1 MYKRL
6 IKILTVHIL
15 IIIFWGVLFDFGKL
29 AENLKIVE
37 LSFYMLM
44 VTALVIFYIEI
55 SNKDKTS
62 VASLLNIISLGAI
75 AAIPIKGIECTII
88 LTAISLISTG
98 IYIKKYFIY
107 KNIKGI
113 NIIPIS
119 NSSVSIFAVAMG
131 ILIGTLAYLF
141 DIDRLSIGIIYNI
154 LIIVF
159 EMLLIFS
166 IRERENNYEKI
177 YKMYYLSDYIS
188 KERDEFARVIHD
200 EIIQDIYATKNYLSL
215 KEPNIPLTKEVL
227 TDLEIKSRKLMKF
240 YQSNIYEGG
249 SIDISLEEVVENIKS
264 LYRDKNLEVNVE
276 ISDEIKNLKNDNIK
290 RLILIIT
297 RELVNNV
304 YKHSNGSYLNYK
316 IFKNGKDIC
325 IKLESNGADSKDIL
339 NIEKSTRGVMVL
351 KLLVESNSGKINY
364 NLEKDLLST
373 KVELEVE
380 DENSIARRS

>member
-1 MYKRL
+1 
-6 IKILTVHIL
+6 
-15 IIIFWGVLFDFGKL
+15 
-29 AENLKIVE
+29 
-37 LSFYMLM
+37 MLM
-44 VTALVIFYIEI
+44 VTVLVIFYTEI

-62 VASLLNIISLGAI
+62 VAILLNIISLGAI
-75 AAIPIKGIECTII
+75 ASIPIKGIECKII
-88 LTAISLISTG
+88 LIVISLASTG

-119 NSSVSIFAVAMG
+119 KNTVSIFAVAMG
-131 ILIGTLAYLF
+131 ILIGTLVYLF

-166 IRERENNYEKI
+166 IRERDNNYEKI

-215 KEPNIPLTKEVL
+215 KEPNVSLSKEILV
-227 TDLEIKSRKLMKF
+227 DLEKKSRKLMKF
-240 YQSNIYEGG
+240 YQSDIFEYG
-249 SIDISLEEVVENIKS
+249 SIDISLEEVFENIKS
-264 LYRDKNLEVNVE
+264 LYMDKNLEVNVE
-276 ISDEIKNLKNDNIK
+276 ISDEIKSLKNENIK
-290 RLILIIT
+290 RIILIIT
-297 RELVNNV
+297 RELINNV

-325 IKLESNGADSKDIL
+325 INVESNGADSKDL
-339 NIEKSTRGVMVL
+339 RSIEKSKRGVMLL
-351 KLLVESNSGKINY
+351 KLLVGSNSGKIDY
-364 NLEKDLLST
+364 NLDKDLLST
-373 KVELEVE
+373 MVKLEVG
-380 DENSIARRS
+380 DENTIVRRP

>member
-1 MYKRL
+1 
-6 IKILTVHIL
+6 
-15 IIIFWGVLFDFGKL
+15 
-29 AENLKIVE
+29 
-37 LSFYMLM
+37 MLM
-44 VTALVIFYIEI
+44 VTVLVIFYTEI

-62 VASLLNIISLGAI
+62 VAILLNIISLGAI
-75 AAIPIKGIECTII
+75 ASIPIKGIECKII
-88 LTAISLISTG
+88 LIVISLASTG

-119 NSSVSIFAVAMG
+119 KNAVSIFAVAMG
-131 ILIGTLAYLF
+131 ILIGTLVYLF

-166 IRERENNYEKI
+166 IRERDNNYEKI

-215 KEPNIPLTKEVL
+215 KEPNVSLSKEILV
-227 TDLEIKSRKLMKF
+227 DLEKKSRKLMKF
-240 YQSNIYEGG
+240 YQSDIFEYG
-249 SIDISLEEVVENIKS
+249 SIYISLEEVFENIKS
-264 LYRDKNLEVNVE
+264 LYMDKNLEVNVE
-276 ISDEIKNLKNDNIK
+276 ISDEIKSLKNENIK
-290 RLILIIT
+290 RIILIIT
-297 RELVNNV
+297 RELINNV

-325 IKLESNGADSKDIL
+325 INVESNGADSKDL
-339 NIEKSTRGVMVL
+339 RSIEKSKRGVMLL
-351 KLLVESNSGKINY
+351 KLLVGSNSGKIDY
-364 NLEKDLLST
+364 NLDKDLLST
-373 KVELEVE
+373 MVKLEVG

>member
-6 IKILTVHIL
+6 IRILTFHIL
-15 IIIFWGVLFDFGKL
+15 IIIFWGVLLNFGKL

-37 LSFYMLM
+37 LAFYMLM
-44 VTALVIFYIEI
+44 VTVLVIFYTEI

-62 VASLLNIISLGAI
+62 VAILLNIISLGAI
-75 AAIPIKGIECTII
+75 ASIPIKGIECKII
-88 LTAISLISTG
+88 LIVISLASTG

-119 NSSVSIFAVAMG
+119 KNAVSIFAVAMG
-131 ILIGTLAYLF
+131 ILIGTLVYLF

-166 IRERENNYEKI
+166 IRERDNNYEKI

-215 KEPNIPLTKEVL
+215 KEPNVSLSKEILV
-227 TDLEIKSRKLMKF
+227 DLEKKSRKLMKF
-240 YQSNIYEGG
+240 YQSDIFEYG
-249 SIDISLEEVVENIKS
+249 SIDISLEEVFENIKS
-264 LYRDKNLEVNVE
+264 LYMDKNLEVNVE
-276 ISDEIKNLKNDNIK
+276 ISDEIKSLKNENIK
-290 RLILIIT
+290 RIILIIT
-297 RELVNNV
+297 RELINNV

-325 IKLESNGADSKDIL
+325 INVESNGADSKDL
-339 NIEKSTRGVMVL
+339 RSIEKSKRGVMLL
-351 KLLVESNSGKINY
+351 KLLVGSNSGKIDY
-364 NLEKDLLST
+364 NLDKDLLST
-373 KVELEVE
+373 MVKLEVG
-380 DENSIARRS
+380 DENTIVRRP

>member
-6 IKILTVHIL
+6 IRILTFHIL
-15 IIIFWGVLFDFGKL
+15 IIIFWGVLFSFGKL

-37 LSFYMLM
+37 LAFYMLM
-44 VTALVIFYIEI
+44 VTALVIFYTEI

-75 AAIPIKGIECTII
+75 AAIPIKWIECKII
-88 LTAISLISTG
+88 LIAISLISTG

-119 NSSVSIFAVAMG
+119 NNSVSIFAVAMG

-215 KEPNIPLTKEVL
+215 KEPNISLTKEVL

-240 YQSNIYEGG
+240 YQSNIFEGG

-276 ISDEIKNLKNDNIK
+276 ISDEIKNLKDENIK

-325 IKLESNGADSKDIL
+325 INLESNGADSKDIS

-351 KLLVESNSGKINY
+351 KLLVESNSGKILY

-373 KVELEVE
+373 TVELEVE

>member
-6 IKILTVHIL
+6 IRILTFHIL
-15 IIIFWGVLFDFGKL
+15 IIIFWGIIFNFGKL

-44 VTALVIFYIEI
+44 VTAFVIFYTEI

-75 AAIPIKGIECTII
+75 AAIPIKGIECKII

-119 NSSVSIFAVAMG
+119 NNSVSIFAVAMG

-264 LYRDKNLEVNVE
+264 LYMDKNLEVNVE
-276 ISDEIKNLKNDNIK
+276 ISNEIKNLKNENIK

-325 IKLESNGADSKDIL
+325 INLESNGAVSKDIL

-351 KLLVESNSGKINY
+351 KLLVESNSGKILY

-373 KVELEVE
+373 MVELEVE

>member
-6 IKILTVHIL
+6 IRILTFHIL

-29 AENLKIVE
+29 SENLKIVE
-37 LSFYMLM
+37 LAFYMLM
-44 VTALVIFYIEI
+44 VTALVIFYTEI

-75 AAIPIKGIECTII
+75 ADIPIKGIECKII

-119 NSSVSIFAVAMG
+119 NKSVSIFAVAMG

-215 KEPNIPLTKEVL
+215 KEPNISLTKKVL

-240 YQSNIYEGG
+240 YQSNIFEGG

-264 LYRDKNLEVNVE
+264 LYMDKNLEVNVE
-276 ISDEIKNLKNDNIK
+276 ISDEIKNLKNENIK

-325 IKLESNGADSKDIL
+325 INLESNGADSKDIL

-351 KLLVESNSGKINY
+351 KLLVESNSGKIDY

-373 KVELEVE
+373 TVELEVE
-380 DENSIARRS
+380 DENSIAR

>member
-6 IKILTVHIL
+6 IRILTFHIL
-15 IIIFWGVLFDFGKL
+15 IIIFWRVLLNFGKL

-37 LSFYMLM
+37 LAFYMLM
-44 VTALVIFYIEI
+44 VTVLVIFYTEI

-62 VASLLNIISLGAI
+62 VAILLNIISLGAI
-75 AAIPIKGIECTII
+75 ASIPIKGIECKII
-88 LTAISLISTG
+88 LIVISLASTG

-119 NSSVSIFAVAMG
+119 KNAVSIFAVAMG
-131 ILIGTLAYLF
+131 ILIGTLVYLF

-166 IRERENNYEKI
+166 IRERDNNYEKI

-215 KEPNIPLTKEVL
+215 KEPNVSLSKEILV
-227 TDLEIKSRKLMKF
+227 DLEKKSRKLMKF
-240 YQSNIYEGG
+240 YQSDIFEYG
-249 SIDISLEEVVENIKS
+249 SIDISLEEVFENIKS
-264 LYRDKNLEVNVE
+264 LYMDKNLEVNVE
-276 ISDEIKNLKNDNIK
+276 ISDEIKSLKNENIK
-290 RLILIIT
+290 RIILIIT
-297 RELVNNV
+297 RELINNV

-325 IKLESNGADSKDIL
+325 INVESNGADSKDL
-339 NIEKSTRGVMVL
+339 RSIEKSKRGVMLL
-351 KLLVESNSGKINY
+351 KLLVGSNSGKIDY

-373 KVELEVE
+373 TVELEVE
-380 DENSIARRS
+380 DEHSIARRS

>member
-6 IKILTVHIL
+6 IRILTYHIL
-15 IIIFWGVLFDFGKL
+15 IIIFWGVLFSFGNL

-37 LSFYMLM
+37 LAFSILM
-44 VTALVIFYIEI
+44 VTALVIFYTEI

-75 AAIPIKGIECTII
+75 VVIPIKWIECKII
-88 LTAISLISTG
+88 LIAISLISTG

-119 NSSVSIFAVAMG
+119 NNSVSIFAVTMG
-131 ILIGTLAYLF
+131 IFVGTLAYLF

-215 KEPNIPLTKEVL
+215 KEPNISLSKEVL
-227 TDLEIKSRKLMKF
+227 VELEKKSRKLMKF
-240 YQSNIYEGG
+240 YQSDIFEDG

-264 LYRDKNLEVNVE
+264 LYREKNLEVNLEV
-276 ISDEIKNLKNDNIK
+276 SDQIKSIKDENIK

-297 RELVNNV
+297 RELINNV
-304 YKHSNGSYLNYK
+304 YKHSNGSYLNYRLFK
-316 IFKNGKDIC
+316 IGNDI
-325 IKLESNGADSKDIL
+325 IMSLESDGADSKDLIS
-339 NIEKSTRGVMVL
+339 IEESKRGVLLL
-351 KLLVESNSGKINY
+351 KLLMESNSGTIDY
-364 NLEKDLLST
+364 NLDKDLLST
-373 KVELEVE
+373 TVKLEVG
-380 DENSIARRS
+380 DENTIVRRP

>member
-6 IKILTVHIL
+6 IRILTFHIL
-15 IIIFWGVLFDFGKL
+15 IIIFWGVLLNFGKL

-37 LSFYMLM
+37 LAFYMLM
-44 VTALVIFYIEI
+44 VTVLVIFYTEI

-62 VASLLNIISLGAI
+62 VAAILNIISLGVI
-75 AAIPIKGIECTII
+75 ASIPIKGIECKII
-88 LTAISLISTG
+88 LIAISLASTG

-119 NSSVSIFAVAMG
+119 KNAVSIFAVAMG
-131 ILIGTLAYLF
+131 ILIGILVYLF

-200 EIIQDIYATKNYLSL
+200 EIIQDIFAAKNYLSL
-215 KEPNIPLTKEVL
+215 KEPNISLMKEVL
-227 TDLEIKSRKLMKF
+227 KELEIKSRKLMKF
-240 YQSNIYEGG
+240 YQSNIFEDGT
-249 SIDISLEEVVENIKS
+249 IDISLEEVFENIKS
-264 LYRDKNLEVNVE
+264 LYMDKNLEVNVE
-276 ISDEIKNLKNDNIK
+276 ISDEIKNLKNENIK

-304 YKHSNGSYLNYK
+304 YKHSDGSYLNYK

-325 IKLESNGADSKDIL
+325 INLESNGAVSKDIS

-364 NLEKDLLST
+364 NLKKDLLST
-373 KVELEVE
+373 TVELEVE
-380 DENSIARRS
+380 DENSITRRS

>member
-6 IKILTVHIL
+6 IRILTFHIL
-15 IIIFWGVLFDFGKL
+15 IIIFWGVLLNFGKL

-37 LSFYMLM
+37 RAFYMLM
-44 VTALVIFYIEI
+44 VTVLVIFYTEI

-62 VASLLNIISLGAI
+62 VAILLNIISLGAI
-75 AAIPIKGIECTII
+75 ASIPIKGIECKII
-88 LTAISLISTG
+88 LIVISLASTG

-119 NSSVSIFAVAMG
+119 KNAVSIFAVAMG
-131 ILIGTLAYLF
+131 ILIGTLVYLF

-166 IRERENNYEKI
+166 IRERDNNYKKI

-215 KEPNIPLTKEVL
+215 KEPNVSLSKEILV
-227 TDLEIKSRKLMKF
+227 DLEKKSRKLMKF
-240 YQSNIYEGG
+240 YQSDIFEYG
-249 SIDISLEEVVENIKS
+249 SIDISLEEVFENIKS
-264 LYRDKNLEVNVE
+264 LYMDKNLEVNVE
-276 ISDEIKNLKNDNIK
+276 ISDEIKSLKNENIK
-290 RLILIIT
+290 RIILIIT
-297 RELVNNV
+297 RELINNV

-325 IKLESNGADSKDIL
+325 INVESNGADSKDL
-339 NIEKSTRGVMVL
+339 RSIEKSKRGVMLL
-351 KLLVESNSGKINY
+351 KLLVGSNSGKIDY
-364 NLEKDLLST
+364 NLDKDLLST
-373 KVELEVE
+373 TVKLEVG
-380 DENSIARRS
+380 DENTIVRRP

>member
-1 MYKRL
+1 
-6 IKILTVHIL
+6 
-15 IIIFWGVLFDFGKL
+15 
-29 AENLKIVE
+29 
-37 LSFYMLM
+37 MLM
-44 VTALVIFYIEI
+44 VTALVIFYTEI

-62 VASLLNIISLGAI
+62 VASLLNIISLVAI
-75 AAIPIKGIECTII
+75 ADIPIKGIECKII

-119 NSSVSIFAVAMG
+119 NNSVSIFAVAMG

-264 LYRDKNLEVNVE
+264 LYMDKNLEVNVE
-276 ISDEIKNLKNDNIK
+276 ISNEIKNLKNENIK

-325 IKLESNGADSKDIL
+325 INLESNGAVSKDIL

-351 KLLVESNSGKINY
+351 KLLVESNSGKILY

-373 KVELEVE
+373 MVELEVE

>member
-6 IKILTVHIL
+6 IKILTFHIL
-15 IIIFWGVLFDFGKL
+15 IIIFLGVLFDFGKL

-44 VTALVIFYIEI
+44 VTALVIFYTEI

-62 VASLLNIISLGAI
+62 VASLLNNISIGAI

-88 LTAISLISTG
+88 LIAISLISTG

-119 NSSVSIFAVAMG
+119 NSSVSIFAVSMG

-227 TDLEIKSRKLMKF
+227 TDLEMKSRKLMKF

-264 LYRDKNLEVNVE
+264 LYMDKNLEVNVE
-276 ISDEIKNLKNDNIK
+276 ISDEIKNLKNENIK

-325 IKLESNGADSKDIL
+325 INLESNGADSKDIL

-351 KLLVESNSGKINY
+351 KLLVESNSGKILY

-373 KVELEVE
+373 TVELEVE

>member
-1 MYKRL
+1 
-6 IKILTVHIL
+6 
-15 IIIFWGVLFDFGKL
+15 
-29 AENLKIVE
+29 
-37 LSFYMLM
+37 MLM
-44 VTALVIFYIEI
+44 VTVLVIFYTEI

-62 VASLLNIISLGAI
+62 VAILLNIISLGAI
-75 AAIPIKGIECTII
+75 ASIPIKGIECKII
-88 LTAISLISTG
+88 LIVISLASTG

-119 NSSVSIFAVAMG
+119 KNAVSIFAVAMG
-131 ILIGTLAYLF
+131 ILIGTLVYLF

-166 IRERENNYEKI
+166 IRERDNNYEKI

-215 KEPNIPLTKEVL
+215 KEPNVSLSKEILV
-227 TDLEIKSRKLMKF
+227 DLEKKSRKLMKF
-240 YQSNIYEGG
+240 YQSDIFEYG
-249 SIDISLEEVVENIKS
+249 SIDISLEEVFENIKS
-264 LYRDKNLEVNVE
+264 LYMDKNLEVNVE
-276 ISDEIKNLKNDNIK
+276 ISDEIKSLKNENIK
-290 RLILIIT
+290 RIILIIT
-297 RELVNNV
+297 RELINNV

-325 IKLESNGADSKDIL
+325 INVESNGADSKDL
-339 NIEKSTRGVMVL
+339 RSIEKSKRGVMLL
-351 KLLVESNSGKINY
+351 KLLVGSNSGKIDY

-373 KVELEVE
+373 TVELEVE
-380 DENSIARRS
+380 DEHSIARRS

>member
-6 IKILTVHIL
+6 IRILTFHIL

-37 LSFYMLM
+37 LAFYMLM
-44 VTALVIFYIEI
+44 VTALVIFYTEI

-62 VASLLNIISLGAI
+62 VASLLNIISLVAI
-75 AAIPIKGIECTII
+75 ADIPIKGIECKII

-119 NSSVSIFAVAMG
+119 NNSVSIFAVAMG

-215 KEPNIPLTKEVL
+215 KEPNISLTKKVL

-240 YQSNIYEGG
+240 YQSNIFEGG

-264 LYRDKNLEVNVE
+264 LYMDKNLEVNVE
-276 ISDEIKNLKNDNIK
+276 ISDEIKNLKNENIK

-325 IKLESNGADSKDIL
+325 INLESNGADSKDIL

-351 KLLVESNSGKINY
+351 KLLVESNSGKIDY

-373 KVELEVE
+373 TVELEVE
-380 DENSIARRS
+380 DENSIAR

>member
-6 IKILTVHIL
+6 IRILTFHIL

-37 LSFYMLM
+37 LAFYMLM
-44 VTALVIFYIEI
+44 VMALVIFYTEI

-62 VASLLNIISLGAI
+62 VTSILNIISLGAI

-119 NSSVSIFAVAMG
+119 NNSVSIFAVAIG

-240 YQSNIYEGG
+240 YQSNIFEGG

-276 ISDEIKNLKNDNIK
+276 ISDEIKNLKNENIK
-290 RLILIIT
+290 RIILIIT

-316 IFKNGKDIC
+316 IFKNGKNIC
-325 IKLESNGADSKDIL
+325 INLESNGADSKDIL

-351 KLLVESNSGKINY
+351 KLLVESNSGKIDY

-373 KVELEVE
+373 TVKLEVE

>member
-6 IKILTVHIL
+6 IRILTFHIL

-37 LSFYMLM
+37 LAFYMLM
-44 VTALVIFYIEI
+44 VTALVIFYTEI

-75 AAIPIKGIECTII
+75 AAIPIKWIECKII
-88 LTAISLISTG
+88 LIAISLISTG

-119 NSSVSIFAVAMG
+119 NNSVSIFAVSMG

-141 DIDRLSIGIIYNI
+141 DIDRLSVGIIYNI

-240 YQSNIYEGG
+240 YQSNIFEGG

-276 ISDEIKNLKNDNIK
+276 ISDEIKNLKNENIK

-325 IKLESNGADSKDIL
+325 INLESNGADSKDIL

-351 KLLVESNSGKINY
+351 KLLVESNSGKILY

-373 KVELEVE
+373 TVELEVE

>member
-6 IKILTVHIL
+6 IRILTFHIL
-15 IIIFWGVLFDFGKL
+15 IIIFWGVLLNFGKL

-37 LSFYMLM
+37 LAFYLLM
-44 VTALVIFYIEI
+44 VTVLVIFYTEI

-62 VASLLNIISLGAI
+62 VTILLNIISLGAI
-75 AAIPIKGIECTII
+75 AFIPIKGIECKII
-88 LTAISLISTG
+88 LIVISLASTG

-119 NSSVSIFAVAMG
+119 KNAVSIFAVAMG

-166 IRERENNYEKI
+166 VREREDNYEKI

-215 KEPNIPLTKEVL
+215 KEPNVSLSKEILV
-227 TDLEIKSRKLMKF
+227 DLEKKSRKLMKF
-240 YQSNIYEGG
+240 YQSDIFEYG
-249 SIDISLEEVVENIKS
+249 SIDISLEEVFENIKS
-264 LYRDKNLEVNVE
+264 LYMDKNLEVNVE
-276 ISDEIKNLKNDNIK
+276 ISDEIKSLKNENIK
-290 RLILIIT
+290 RIILIIT
-297 RELVNNV
+297 RELINNV

-325 IKLESNGADSKDIL
+325 INVESNGADSKDL
-339 NIEKSTRGVMVL
+339 RSIEKSKRGVMLL
-351 KLLVESNSGKINY
+351 KLLVDSNSGKIDY
-364 NLEKDLLST
+364 NLDKDLLST
-373 KVELEVE
+373 MVNLEVG
-380 DENSIARRS
+380 DENTIVRRP

>member
-6 IKILTVHIL
+6 IRILTFHIL

-37 LSFYMLM
+37 LAFYMLM
-44 VTALVIFYIEI
+44 VTTLVIFYTEI

-62 VASLLNIISLGAI
+62 VASLLNIISLVAI
-75 AAIPIKGIECTII
+75 AAIPIKGIECKII
-88 LTAISLISTG
+88 LIAISLISTG
-98 IYIKKYFIY
+98 TYIKKYFIY

-119 NSSVSIFAVAMG
+119 NNSVSIFAVAMG

-240 YQSNIYEGG
+240 YQSNIFEGG
-249 SIDISLEEVVENIKS
+249 SIDISLEEVLENIKS

-276 ISDEIKNLKNDNIK
+276 ISDEIKNLKNENIK

-325 IKLESNGADSKDIL
+325 INLESNGAVSKDIL
-339 NIEKSTRGVMVL
+339 NIEKSTRGVMFL
-351 KLLVESNSGKINY
+351 KLLVESNSGKIDY

-373 KVELEVE
+373 TVELEVE

>member
-6 IKILTVHIL
+6 IRILTFYIL
-15 IIIFWGVLFDFGKL
+15 IIIFWGVLLNFGKL

-37 LSFYMLM
+37 LAFYMLM
-44 VTALVIFYIEI
+44 VTVLVIFYTEI

-62 VASLLNIISLGAI
+62 VAILLNIISLGAI
-75 AAIPIKGIECTII
+75 ASIPIKGIECKII
-88 LTAISLISTG
+88 LIVISLASTG

-119 NSSVSIFAVAMG
+119 KNAVSIFAVAMG
-131 ILIGTLAYLF
+131 ILIGTLVYLF

-166 IRERENNYEKI
+166 IRERDNNYEKI

-215 KEPNIPLTKEVL
+215 KEPNVSLSKEILV
-227 TDLEIKSRKLMKF
+227 DLEKKSRKLMKF
-240 YQSNIYEGG
+240 YQSDIFEYG
-249 SIDISLEEVVENIKS
+249 SIYISLEEVFENIKS
-264 LYRDKNLEVNVE
+264 LYMDKNLEVNVE
-276 ISDEIKNLKNDNIK
+276 ISDEIKSLKNENIK
-290 RLILIIT
+290 RIILIIT
-297 RELVNNV
+297 RELINNV

-325 IKLESNGADSKDIL
+325 INVESNGADSKDL
-339 NIEKSTRGVMVL
+339 RSIEKSKRGVMLL
-351 KLLVESNSGKINY
+351 KLLVGSNSGKIDY
-364 NLEKDLLST
+364 NLDKDLLST
-373 KVELEVE
+373 MVKLEVG

>member
-6 IKILTVHIL
+6 IRILTFHIL

-37 LSFYMLM
+37 LAFYMLM
-44 VTALVIFYIEI
+44 VTALVIFYTEI

-62 VASLLNIISLGAI
+62 VASLLNIISLVAI
-75 AAIPIKGIECTII
+75 ADIPIKGIECKII

-119 NSSVSIFAVAMG
+119 NNSVSIFAVAMG

-264 LYRDKNLEVNVE
+264 LYMDKNLEVNVE
-276 ISDEIKNLKNDNIK
+276 ISNEIKNLKNENIK

-325 IKLESNGADSKDIL
+325 INLESNGAVSKDIL

-351 KLLVESNSGKINY
+351 KLLVESNSGKILY

-373 KVELEVE
+373 MVELEVE

>member
-6 IKILTVHIL
+6 IRILTFHIL

-37 LSFYMLM
+37 LAFYMLM
-44 VTALVIFYIEI
+44 VTALVIFYTEI

-62 VASLLNIISLGAI
+62 VASLLNIISLVAI
-75 AAIPIKGIECTII
+75 ADIPIKGIECKII

-119 NSSVSIFAVAMG
+119 NNSVSIFAVAMG

-177 YKMYYLSDYIS
+177 YKMYYLLDYIS

-215 KEPNIPLTKEVL
+215 KEPNISLTKKVL

-240 YQSNIYEGG
+240 YQSNIFEGG

-264 LYRDKNLEVNVE
+264 LYMDKNLEVNVE
-276 ISDEIKNLKNDNIK
+276 ISDEIKNLKNENIK

-325 IKLESNGADSKDIL
+325 INLESNGADSKDIL

-351 KLLVESNSGKINY
+351 KLLVESNSGKIDY

-373 KVELEVE
+373 TVELEVE
-380 DENSIARRS
+380 DENSIAR

>member
-6 IKILTVHIL
+6 IRILTFHIL
-15 IIIFWGVLFDFGKL
+15 IIIFWGVLFEFGKL

-37 LSFYMLM
+37 LAFYMLM
-44 VTALVIFYIEI
+44 VTALVIFYTEI

-62 VASLLNIISLGAI
+62 VASLLNNISIGAI

-88 LTAISLISTG
+88 LIAISLISTG

-227 TDLEIKSRKLMKF
+227 TDLEMKSRKLMKF

-264 LYRDKNLEVNVE
+264 LYIDKNLEVNVE
-276 ISDEIKNLKNDNIK
+276 ISDEIKNLKNENIK

-325 IKLESNGADSKDIL
+325 INLESNGADSKDIL

-351 KLLVESNSGKINY
+351 KLLVESNSGKILY

-373 KVELEVE
+373 TVELEVE

>member
-6 IKILTVHIL
+6 IRILTFHIL
-15 IIIFWGVLFDFGKL
+15 IIIFWGVLLNFGKL

-37 LSFYMLM
+37 LAFYMLM
-44 VTALVIFYIEI
+44 VTVLVIFYTEI

-62 VASLLNIISLGAI
+62 VAAILNIISLGAI
-75 AAIPIKGIECTII
+75 ASIPIKGIECKII
-88 LTAISLISTG
+88 LIAISLASTG

-119 NSSVSIFAVAMG
+119 NNSVSIFAVAMG

-240 YQSNIYEGG
+240 YQSNIFEGG

-276 ISDEIKNLKNDNIK
+276 ISDEIKNLKNENIK

-325 IKLESNGADSKDIL
+325 INLESNGADSKDIL

-351 KLLVESNSGKINY
+351 KLLVESNSGKILY

-373 KVELEVE
+373 TVELEVE

>member
-6 IKILTVHIL
+6 IRILTFHIL
-15 IIIFWGVLFDFGKL
+15 IIIFWGVLFEFGKL

-37 LSFYMLM
+37 LAFYMLM
-44 VTALVIFYIEI
+44 VTALVIFYTEI

-62 VASLLNIISLGAI
+62 VASLLNNISIGAI

-88 LTAISLISTG
+88 LIAISLISTG

-227 TDLEIKSRKLMKF
+227 TDLEMKSRKLMKF

-264 LYRDKNLEVNVE
+264 LYMDKNLEVNVE
-276 ISDEIKNLKNDNIK
+276 ISDEIKNLKNENIK

-325 IKLESNGADSKDIL
+325 INLESNGAVSKDIL

-351 KLLVESNSGKINY
+351 KLLVESNSGKILY

-373 KVELEVE
+373 TVKLEVE

>member
-6 IKILTVHIL
+6 IRILTFHIL
-15 IIIFWGVLFDFGKL
+15 IIIFWGVLLNFGKL

-37 LSFYMLM
+37 LAFYMLM
-44 VTALVIFYIEI
+44 VTVLVIFYTEI

-62 VASLLNIISLGAI
+62 VAILLNIISLGAI
-75 AAIPIKGIECTII
+75 ASIPIKGIECKII
-88 LTAISLISTG
+88 LIVISLASTG

-119 NSSVSIFAVAMG
+119 KNAVSIFAVAMG
-131 ILIGTLAYLF
+131 ILIGTLVYLF

-166 IRERENNYEKI
+166 IRERDNNYEKI

-215 KEPNIPLTKEVL
+215 KEPNVSLSKEILV
-227 TDLEIKSRKLMKF
+227 DLEKKSRKLMKF
-240 YQSNIYEGG
+240 YQSDIFEYG
-249 SIDISLEEVVENIKS
+249 SIYISLEEVFENIKS
-264 LYRDKNLEVNVE
+264 LYMDKNLEVNVE
-276 ISDEIKNLKNDNIK
+276 ISDEIKSLKNENIK
-290 RLILIIT
+290 RIILIIT
-297 RELVNNV
+297 RELINNV

-325 IKLESNGADSKDIL
+325 INVESNGADSKDL
-339 NIEKSTRGVMVL
+339 RSIEKSKRGVMLL
-351 KLLVESNSGKINY
+351 KLLVGSNSGKIDY
-364 NLEKDLLST
+364 NLDKDLLST
-373 KVELEVE
+373 MVKLEVG